1 MPKKTIHYT
10 KPKIPFLVDT
20 IYLENESLNASYFK
34 LLDANNTAINS
45 TLYNV
50 DFLKGTLLLKEIFC
64 LFRFYHGRIPEI
76 SWFLTKEYRNYDP
89 KRVVSNDIDSD
100 KLYQIN
106 TNTKNIPLMAWILLG
121 ALPAE

>member
-1 MPKKTIHYT
+1 MR
-10 KPKIPFLVDT
+10 L
-20 IYLENESLNASYFK
+20 YFK
-34 LLDANNTAINS
+34 LLDNNTAINS

-50 DFLKGTLLLKEIFC
+50 DFLKGTLLLRNL
-64 LFRFYHGRIPEI
+64 LFI
-76 SWFLTKEYRNYDP
+76 SILSRYTWNILIFLTKEYRNYDP

-106 TNTKNIPLMAWILLG
+106 TNTPEKNIPLMAWILL

>member
-1 MPKKTIHYT
+1 MVKKILLLAMIICFSLHAQENNSLYKT
-10 KPKIPFLVDT
+10 KKIPFLVDT

-76 SWFLTKEYRNYDP
+76 S
-89 KRVVSNDIDSD
+89 
-100 KLYQIN
+100 
-106 TNTKNIPLMAWILLG
+106 
-121 ALPAE
+121 